1 MKKIFIKL
9 ARLLGYEIIDQ
20 NNFVSPSLEKELN
33 DQLSV
38 INQKSIILP
47 LGNVKITK
55 KVKSLLIVL
64 RMNTMVEIW
73 DQKKKRL
80 FEHPKIEYSI
90 RSINSLIKA
99 ITVCRNKYPVIKIK
113 TIIVDDQ
120 SKKDNLDKI
129 RKLIQDQNF
138 EIIPL
143 DHEKYK
149 SIIKKQEKTETFSN
163 LASLLQSF
171 EIGKNQSDDLIF
183 FIEDDYIHSET
194 MLDEMI
200 SSYERIASQVKKDII
215 MCPADYPY
223 LYMSDEKTNI
233 LIGSNRHWRTINK
246 TLCTFMLSKNLLN
259 KYWEN
264 FYKTCLDRHDP
275 FEKYINEIYENEV
288 CISPIKSLSLHLTN
302 VNSSYGLSPFLDY
315 KKLWEDNK

>member
-20 NNFVSPSLEKELN
+20 NNFVSPSLEKKLN

-64 RMNTMVEIW
+64 RMNTVVEIW

-80 FEHPKIEYSI
+80 FEQPKIEYSI

>member
-64 RMNTMVEIW
+64 RMNTVVEIW

-80 FEHPKIEYSI
+80 FEQPKIEYSI

-129 RKLIQDQNF
+129 RKLIQDQNI
-138 EIIPL
+138 EINPL

-200 SSYERIASQVKKDII
+200 SSYERLASQVKKDII

-223 LYMSDEKTNI
+223 LYMNDEKTNI

-246 TLCTFMLSKNLLN
+246 TLCTFMLSKNLLS

-288 CISPIKSLSLHLTN
+288 CISPIISLSLHLTN
-302 VNSSYGLSPFLDY
+302 INSSYGLSPFLDY